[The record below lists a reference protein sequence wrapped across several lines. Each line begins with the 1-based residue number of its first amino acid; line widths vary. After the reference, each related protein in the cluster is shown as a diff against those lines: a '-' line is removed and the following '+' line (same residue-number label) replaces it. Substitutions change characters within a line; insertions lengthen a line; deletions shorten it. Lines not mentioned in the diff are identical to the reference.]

1 MMSVNSHNFS
11 TINTNLGLGLELRRK
26 LKSVEAPLQEQ
37 YIKLVHILLHAAL
50 RGRLYHEVK
59 SGYKDI
65 VKLLHFWR

>member
-1 MMSVNSHNFS
+1 MSVNSHNFS

-50 RGRLYHEVK
+50 WGA
-59 SGYKDI
+59 I
-65 VKLLHFWR
+65 VS